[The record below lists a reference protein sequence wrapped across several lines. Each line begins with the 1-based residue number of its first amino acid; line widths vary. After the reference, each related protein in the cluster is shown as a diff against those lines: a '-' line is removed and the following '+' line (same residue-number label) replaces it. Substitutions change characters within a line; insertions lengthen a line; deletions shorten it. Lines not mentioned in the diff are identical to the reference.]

1 MDAQDIRN
9 LSEAYMNVYEEVD
22 KRRAPKE
29 LVDRLNASRE
39 GHMAQDGPNKPAY
52 DAKQRLLKKAQK
64 RKNMEEQVDL
74 YDIILSHLLDEGYAE
89 TPEAAEAIMVNM
101 GEEWRQ
107 SIVEAVDDTHS
118 GHPNYKGPSQ
128 DPLSRL
134 SRTIT
139 RSVKFA
145 TGQQGAEV
153 RAKQNGIP
161 GNVFVKQSGPFSTKN
176 VPTKGSFISDTE
188 MKRRGQSTKPMGP
201 IGQ

>member
-9 LSEAYMNVYEEVD
+9 LSEAYMNVCEAKVD
-22 KRRAPKE
+22 KKLPEHERSGA
-29 LVDRLNASRE
+29 RLNRYDNPSGALALGGGQQRARRE
-39 GHMAQDGPNKPAY
+39 EHKEKRGV
-52 DAKQRLLKKAQK
+52 KK
-64 RKNMEEQVDL
+64 EQVDL

-89 TPEAAEAIMVNM
+89 TPEAAEVIMVNM
-101 GEEWRQ
+101 SEDWRQ

-134 SRTIT
+134 SRTID
-139 RSVKFA
+139 RGVKFA

-188 MKRRGQSTKPMGP
+188 MKRRAQSTKPMGP